1 MRLKDKILYF
11 VVNFLLGVAW
21 ATVFLGAISTFLA
34 YYQESF
40 YYSIV
45 AFLIGAL
52 PGLAIV
58 LLLEHFIVSQE
69 NYLELTKQTKLLEKL
84 LEKE

>member
-21 ATVFLGAISTFLA
+21 ATAFLGAIYSFLA

-40 YYSIV
+40 FYSIV